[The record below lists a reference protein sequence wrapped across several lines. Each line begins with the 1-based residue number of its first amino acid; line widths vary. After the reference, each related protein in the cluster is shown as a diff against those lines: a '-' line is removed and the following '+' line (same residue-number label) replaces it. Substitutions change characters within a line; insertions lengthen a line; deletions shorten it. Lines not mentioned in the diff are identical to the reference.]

1 MFQRYKKTIAAT
13 AAAALLATGL
23 ATAALAQ
30 GEGRR
35 GFGGPGRM
43 GGPGLP
49 LRALELTEQQRDQVK
64 NVMQQ
69 HRTDMEA
76 VGKRLHEARRA
87 QREAIETVPVNEALV
102 RSTSQTLATAET
114 DMAVLQARIHSELWN
129 LLTPDQQAKAKEL
142 KSQRETRLKDRQQRR
157 PRQQGQ

>member
-1 MFQRYKKTIAAT
+1 MLQRYKKTIAVT

-30 GEGRR
+30 GGRH

-43 GGPGLP
+43 GGFGLP
-49 LRALELTEQQRDQVK
+49 LRALELTEAQREQVK
-64 NVMQQ
+64 GVMQQ
-69 HRTDMEA
+69 HRADMQA

-87 QREAIETVPVNEALV
+87 QRDAIETVPVNEALI

-114 DMAVLQARIHSELWN
+114 DMAVLQARIHSEIWN

-142 KSQRETRLKDRQQRR
+142 KAQRGSRMKDRQQRR
-157 PRQQGQ
+157 PRQQG

>member
-1 MFQRYKKTIAAT
+1 MFQRYKKTIAVT
-13 AAAALLATGL
+13 AAAAILATGL

-30 GEGRR
+30 GGGRR

-49 LRALELTEQQRDQVK
+49 LRALELTDAQQEQVK
-64 NVMQQ
+64 SVMQQ
-69 HRTDMEA
+69 HRADMEA

-87 QREAIETVPVNEALV
+87 QNDAIETVPVNEALI

-114 DMAVLQARIHSELWN
+114 DMAVLRARIHSEIWN

-142 KSQRETRLKDRQQRR
+142 KTQRESRMKERAQRR
-157 PRQQGQ
+157 PRQQG